1 MKKASRL
8 RLQKELRHPIWDE
21 YIAPEITKLKFQTT
35 FSVPRE
41 LRPDPF
47 QFVITA
53 IAFPKINPKTRA
65 RVFTF
70 IRRTVTAYDSYH
82 AARRNYAK
90 YFRENDHHAYLAA
103 LSQFEVCLA
112 AMYQGHET
120 LFALKNSDFRNKD
133 VGGRGELNWRMDRLY
148 NKSKHTEG
156 IIRSQNFKG
165 DTVSMWISNDGLC
178 TQTEVISF
186 EELHSI
192 LFDMSLTA
200 SVMAKSHLWRRV
212 QPPLLVKYA
221 AILGK
226 EKPRKKA
233 KK

>member
-1 MKKASRL
+1 MRKTKTARL
-8 RLQKELRHPIWDE
+8 HKELRHPIWDE
-21 YIAPEITKLKFQTT
+21 YIAPEITKLKQQTIE
-35 FSVPRE
+35 SVPRE

-53 IAFPKINPKTRA
+53 IAFPKINAKTRA

-70 IRRTVTAYDSYH
+70 IRRTVTAYDAYH

-90 YFRENDHHAYLAA
+90 YFRENDHHSYLAA

-120 LFALKNSDFRNKD
+120 LFALTNHDFRDKGA
-133 VGGRGELNWRMDRLY
+133 GGRGELNWRMDRLY

-156 IIRSQNFKG
+156 MIKSQNFNG
-165 DTVSMWISNDGLC
+165 DTVSMWISNDGLR

-186 EELHSI
+186 GELHSI
-192 LFDMSLTA
+192 LFDMSLTGA
-200 SVMAKSHLWRRV
+200 VMAKSHLWRKV

-221 AILGK
+221 EILGK
-226 EKPRKKA
+226 KKA
-233 KK
+233 PKKKG